1 MSLMSLERGDETR
14 QEFEPSIALQPAQ
27 TETYFH
33 LGVLQPDAKQL
44 KAAEGNLRHVLERD
58 PNHAGA
64 LAALGRPEL
73 EVKEY
78 DAAAVLLERL
88 LRVMIHSADA
98 HCYNGLTYARMGRKE
113 DSQKQLQIATRL
125 DQEEAERQCTVF
137 KVLDSDPPDAQN
149 SSR

>member
-1 MSLMSLERGDETR
+1 VSRSAQNGGSDGTSFVMSLMSLERGDEAR
-14 QEFEPSIALQPAQ
+14 QEFERSIALQPAQ

-64 LAALGRPEL
+64 LAALGRLEL

-88 LRVMIHSADA
+88 LRVMIHSARPLLHRSHLCPHGA
-98 HCYNGLTYARMGRKE
+98 QGRFPKTTA
-113 DSQKQLQIATRL
+113 DRHT
-125 DQEEAERQCTVF
+125 
-137 KVLDSDPPDAQN
+137 P
-149 SSR
+149 